1 MPKVSVIVPC
11 YNMGKYIDE
20 TIDSVLKS
28 TFPDFEIVVVN
39 DGSTDEFTN
48 KHLADYNRPKTKV
61 IHTKNQGLVGARNTA
76 IENSSGEYILPLDS
90 DDMISEN
97 YIKEAVEYMDNN
109 PNAGIVYCMAERF
122 GDSQGIWEFPEYSVE
137 GMVQQCLIFCSGF
150 FRRKDC
156 EKVGGYSANMNYN
169 YEDWDF
175 WLKIIELERDVYRI
189 PKIHFFNR
197 VRKDSITSTRDWGG
211 RMKTMN
217 RQLYL
222 NHLELFAKYHTDPV
236 TLSSEIKKLKNE
248 KEETIKWVYNTMDYK
263 LGHALLKPFR
273 FIKNLFK
280 PS

>member
-20 TIDSVLKS
+20 TIESVLKS
-28 TFPDFEIVVVN
+28 TFQDFEIVVVN

-48 KHLADYNRPKTKV
+48 KHLADYHRPKTKV

-76 IENSSGEYILPLDS
+76 IENSTGEYILPLDS

-97 YIKEAVEYMDNN
+97 YIKEAVEYLDNN

-122 GDSQGIWEFPEYSVE
+122 GDVTGIWELPEYSVE
-137 GMVQQCLIFCSGF
+137 GMVRQCLIFCSGF

-156 EKVGGYSANMNYN
+156 EKVGGYSLNMNYN

-175 WLKIIELERDVYRI
+175 WLKIIELGRDVYKI
-189 PKIHFFNR
+189 PEIHFFNR
-197 VRKDSITSTRDWGG
+197 VRQGSITNTRDWNGK
-211 RMKTMN
+211 MKNMN
-217 RQLYL
+217 RQIYL
-222 NHLELFAKYHTDPV
+222 NHLELFAKYHADPL
-236 TLSSEIKKLKNE
+236 TLSSENTKIRISCDE
-248 KEETIKWVYNTMDYK
+248 QIKWIYNTMEYK
-263 LGHALLKPFR
+263 LGNAILKPFR
-273 FIKNLFK
+273 FIKNMVK